1 MPQGKSLVLAAITWA
16 GVAVSAV
23 AGSAPGLTFA
33 GPSPYVASVEV
44 VQHDSGAPP
53 GFADGLRA
61 AVLAEA
67 ALYGVAGQPLILRIE
82 VDKVH
87 LKNAA
92 KAMLT
97 GDDNAAK
104 GHVVV
109 IDASTGATLGS
120 FAVRVNASRG
130 GINGGAVAM
139 TLLGALD
146 PTGYVDVATTAA
158 AAGSGTDRSGAQ
170 ARMSANFAA
179 ETLRQTFGGGRAR
192 AVHSPKK

>member
-1 MPQGKSLVLAAITWA
+1 MSQSKSLVPAAVIWA
-16 GVAVSAV
+16 WSAVSAV
-23 AGSAPGLTFA
+23 AGSSQGLTFA

-53 GFADGLRA
+53 GFADGLRM

-67 ALYGVAGQPLILRIE
+67 ALYGAVGQPITLRIE

-92 KAMLT
+92 KAMLI
-97 GDDNAAK
+97 GDDNWAK
-104 GHVVV
+104 GQVVV
-109 IDASTGATLGS
+109 VDASTGASLGT

-130 GINGGAVAM
+130 GLNGATLGL

-179 ETLRQTFGGGRAR
+179 EALRQTFGTARAR
-192 AVHSPKK
+192 AVHSAKR